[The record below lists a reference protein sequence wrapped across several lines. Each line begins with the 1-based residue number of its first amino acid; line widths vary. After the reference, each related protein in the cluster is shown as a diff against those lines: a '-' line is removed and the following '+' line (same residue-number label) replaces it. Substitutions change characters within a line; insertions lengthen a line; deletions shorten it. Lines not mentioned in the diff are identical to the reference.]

1 MLTRRSLAMSLV
13 SVLGLAGV
21 VGAQQ
26 KTPGKVAAVASGPA
40 LVTPEDIRAW
50 IGRRVLLTVLVD
62 EPSGTPPR
70 KVSMFGEVVKVDGPG
85 EQWRYQIS
93 IGAHTIELAAGQ
105 FCTIQYA

>member
-1 MLTRRSLAMSLV
+1 MITRRSLAMSLV
-13 SVLGLAGV
+13 SVLGMAGV
-21 VGAQQ
+21 ADAQQ
-26 KTPGKVAAVASGPA
+26 KTPGRTPLYAGQA
-40 LVTPEDIRAW
+40 LVVPEDIRTW

-62 EPSGTPPR
+62 EPAGTPPR

-93 IGAHTIELAAGQ
+93 IGAHTIDLAAGQ